1 MRPEQVKG
9 RSCQLGQRNLTT
21 DTHPRPTQ
29 PFRPQRRTQPATR
42 PPGMAAMCAP
52 SLRKILPPTSQSK
65 PEHPKLS
72 TLGQSPVEAFVFPD
86 YLSNPHLSEASLRT
100 PRVSQTPTGTRAWS
114 PRHRVPT
121 RRPIRE
127 DTSFQDHPGTGQRR
141 PDGCPWAW
149 SMPARE
155 FPGSAPA
162 LRQAIGTHQHRRP
175 DLTETP
181 SPPPPGS

>member
-9 RSCQLGQRNLTT
+9 RSCQLGQCNLTT

-29 PFRPQRRTQPATR
+29 PFCPQRRTQPATR

-72 TLGQSPVEAFVFPD
+72 TIGQSPVEAFVFPD
-86 YLSNPHLSEASLRT
+86 YLSNPHLSEALLLT
-100 PRVSQTPTGTRAWS
+100 PRVSRTPTGSRARS
-114 PRHRVPT
+114 LRHRVPT

-127 DTSFQDHPGTGQRR
+127 DTSSRTTQVPDSADPTAVPGPG
-141 PDGCPWAW
+141 PCPRGN
-149 SMPARE
+149 SRGP
-155 FPGSAPA
+155 
-162 LRQAIGTHQHRRP
+162 RQP
-175 DLTETP
+175 
-181 SPPPPGS
+181 